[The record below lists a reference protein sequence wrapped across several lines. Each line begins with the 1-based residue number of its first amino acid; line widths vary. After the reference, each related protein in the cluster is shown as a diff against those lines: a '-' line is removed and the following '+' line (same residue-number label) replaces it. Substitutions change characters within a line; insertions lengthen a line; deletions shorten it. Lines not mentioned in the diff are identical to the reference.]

1 MTVGEVRKAVEEGNR
16 KFGAAVQRKNYAEL
30 ASLYTNDAKVL
41 APDAPIVTGRAAIEN
56 FWRDAASA
64 LGLVGATLKTLD
76 LEVSEDTAYEMGQAD
91 LKVSSGQATVKYMVV
106 WRRGGDGAWR
116 LHRDIWNSMPAG

>member
-1 MTVGEVRKAVEEGNR
+1 MSVGEVRKAVEEGNR
-16 KFGAAVQRKNYAEL
+16 KFGAAVQRKDYAEL

-41 APDAPIVTGRAAIEN
+41 APDAPIVTGRKAIEN

-64 LGLVGATLKTLD
+64 LGLVGATLRTLE
-76 LEVSEDTAYEMGQAD
+76 LEVSEDTVYEVGQAD
-91 LKVSSGQATVKYMVV
+91 LKVTSGQATVKYMVV
-106 WRRGGDGAWR
+106 WRRGDDGAWR

>member
-1 MTVGEVRKAVEEGNR
+1 MRVGEVRKAVEEGNR
-16 KFGAAVQRKNYAEL
+16 KFGAAVQRKNWAEL

-41 APDAPIVTGRAAIEN
+41 APDAPIVTGRKAIEN

-76 LEVSEDTAYEMGQAD
+76 LEVSEDTAYEVGQAD
-91 LKVSSGQATVKYMVV
+91 LKVSSGQVKYMVV
-106 WRRGGDGAWR
+106 WRRGDDGAWR

>member
-1 MTVGEVRKAVEEGNR
+1 MSVGEVRKAVEEGNR

-41 APDAPIVTGRAAIEN
+41 APDAPIVTGRRAIEN

-76 LEVSEDTAYEMGQAD
+76 LEVSEDTAYEVGQAD
-91 LKVSSGQATVKYMVV
+91 LKVSSGHATVKYMVV
-106 WRRGGDGAWR
+106 WRRGDDGAWQ